1 MSIKQL
7 RPFFPRTGT
16 KVPLIKDIL
25 RIIPSHTRYVET
37 FVGGGAIFWNKPVAD
52 ENVIN
57 DLDAELIEGYK
68 ILKRIPLSADMCILD
83 NALKVGKTY
92 PEVQDFINNI
102 TINSSDRDKLVA
114 TTSKYIGTFGSSGK
128 GCIYKECRLIGRWN
142 NIEKYKAIIEKTTI
156 LNTDYLEV
164 LKQYDDENTF
174 FFLDPPYELIKKG
187 ANKLYTHSIID
198 YEQMRDTLKELKGKF
213 LLTINDSQYI
223 RDVFKNFNI
232 MSLVVRNQTN
242 VRNTSIETRNRAE
255 LFITNYQQ

>member
-57 DLDAELIEGYK
+57 DLDDELIEAYK
-68 ILKRIPLSADMCILD
+68 ILKRIPPSADMGILD

-114 TTSKYIGTFGSSGK
+114 TTKKYTGTWSSSGK
-128 GCIYKECRLIGRWN
+128 GCIYRNSSINRKWK
-142 NIEKYKAIIEKTTI
+142 NIEKYKAILEKTTI

-174 FFLDPPYELIKKG
+174 FFLDPPYELIKRG

-223 RDVFKNFNI
+223 REVFKDFNI
-232 MSLVVRNQTN
+232 VAIQVRNQSN
-242 VRNTSIETRNRAE
+242 LPNMLIETRNRAE